1 MFSNNLYIIVAQ
13 IGNEAEF
20 HITMNIAHKEP
31 RKDNLF
37 LFSGKIGQVVE
48 QSPSSTFHFS
58 SPSFQAASSGN
69 LYSSQHMKYLPVQQS
84 LPAIIMEANE
94 QKPSRSNWGLSLN
107 ERIAGKRLSP
117 IHDDF
122 RCSPSFELRETSDA
136 NISTVSVC
144 HNQIN
149 SF

>member
-1 MFSNNLYIIVAQ
+1 MLFVYEEPEFAFTLFSNNLYIIVGQ

-37 LFSGKIGQVVE
+37 LFSGKFGQGVV
-48 QSPSSTFHFS
+48 QSPSSTVQFS

-69 LYSSQHMKYLPVQQS
+69 LYSAQHMKYLPVQQS
-84 LPAIIMEANE
+84 LPAKNMQTNE
-94 QKPSRSNWGLSLN
+94 QKPSKSNWGLSLN
-107 ERIAGKRLSP
+107 ERIVGKRITP

-122 RCSPSFELRETSDA
+122 QCFP
-136 NISTVSVC
+136 
-144 HNQIN
+144 
-149 SF
+149 